1 MENIQ
6 KLEAILLQLEA
17 INEELSDI
25 NFSDFKLDS
34 FHSYSIDKVNA
45 VHSHILETIEKAKK
59 C

>member
-1 MENIQ
+1 MENLQ

-17 INEELSDI
+17 INEELYDI
-25 NFSDFKLDS
+25 NF
-34 FHSYSIDKVNA
+34 IDKVNA

>member
-25 NFSDFKLDS
+25 NFNDFKLDS
-34 FHSYSIDKVNA
+34 FSYSIDKVNA
-45 VHSHILETIEKAKK
+45 VHSHILETIEKVKK